1 MIARVKNIADKIT
14 TKKPAEKKPA
24 KKYKGSMGNGM
35 GKVSPG
41 KKVTY

>member
-1 MIARVKNIADKIT
+1 MPA
-14 TKKPAEKKPA
+14 KKKEAPKKKSAEKKPA